1 MRLLRNSLLILL
13 AILIA
18 ALISLWT
25 PNTDYQDSLK
35 KYAGEQPQFITL
47 EGGLRVHFRDTGNK
61 TGPTI
66 LMIHGTSDSL
76 LTWEPISDYLQS
88 RFRLISIDLP
98 GHGFSSA
105 AESIS
110 FTMLVDAAHQT
121 LVSRGVKSAIWMGN
135 SLGGGVAWRA
145 ALRHPQAVEA
155 LILLNSSG
163 APRASR
169 SRSNIG
175 FRILANP
182 VGRFIGRN
190 ITPRALIE
198 KSLLGSVNNH
208 ELLTDSLVDRYWELL
223 RLPGNREALANL
235 ATMPRSD
242 SDWNN
247 IGGLTVPTLIVWG
260 DADQIIPMTQ
270 GNKFLDAISGSEFI
284 SYADI
289 GHLPMIEAPERLSN
303 DIVRFVEQHLSTPSQ
318 P

>member
-1 MRLLRNSLLILL
+1 MRLLRNSLLFLL

-18 ALISLWT
+18 ALIGLWT
-25 PNTDYQDSLK
+25 PDTDYQDGLN
-35 KYAGEQPQFITL
+35 KYVGEHPQFITL

-76 LTWEPISDYLQS
+76 LTWEPISAYLES

-110 FTMLVDAAHQT
+110 FTTLVDAAHQT
-121 LVSRGVKSAIWMGN
+121 LLSQGIESAIWMGN

-163 APRASR
+163 APRTER
-169 SRSNIG
+169 SRSNLG

-182 VGRFIGRN
+182 VGRFLGRN
-190 ITPRALIE
+190 ITPRSLIE

-208 ELLTDSLVDRYWELL
+208 EVVSDSLVDRYWELL
-223 RLPGNREALANL
+223 RLPGNRAALSNL
-235 ATMPRSD
+235 ATMPRTD

-247 IGGLTVPTLIVWG
+247 IGGVTVPTLIVWG
-260 DADQIIPMTQ
+260 DEDQIIPMAQ

-289 GHLPMIEAPERLSN
+289 GHLPMIEAPKRLSK
-303 DIVRFVEQHLSTPSQ
+303 DIIRFLEQSLSSRSQ